1 MKAAARLKRKDI
13 DRVND
18 EFSDFSLSSPA
29 TKIRRLDVEL
39 STIVEVDESDRSLP
53 AMSGSMKAGEELEMD
68 SPSAVNEER
77 AIVLFRPVN
86 VHLLRY
92 RSPSTFSVA
101 VDSELISGFKSEFP
115 WSNRSSGGNF
125 FVDEVADDD
134 RDGSNESCTT
144 VVPWVPSQ
152 FPLAPRVE
160 IIDSEVMETEDAG
173 GEGAME
179 VEEDNPNPSEVV
191 EGVDQNRGSYG
202 GFHPWQQQ
210 QHCLIPQLSQTVSN
224 PIVWYR

>member
-13 DRVND
+13 DSFND
-18 EFSDFSLSSPA
+18 DFADFSLSSPA
-29 TKIRRLDVEL
+29 SKIRRLDVEL
-39 STIVEVDESDRSLP
+39 PTIVEVDETDRSLP
-53 AMSGSMKAGEELEMD
+53 VMSGRMEAGEELEMD
-68 SPSAVNEER
+68 APSSVNDER

-86 VHLLRY
+86 DHLLHY
-92 RSPSTFSVA
+92 RSPSSFSVA
-101 VDSELISGFKSEFP
+101 VDSELISGFKSQFP
-115 WSNRSSGGNF
+115 WSNRSSGGDF

-134 RDGSNESCTT
+134 RDSSNERCTT

-191 EGVDQNRGSYG
+191 EGVDRNQG
-202 GFHPWQQQ
+202 GFGGFRAWQQ
-210 QHCLIPQLSQTVSN
+210 QHCFIPQLSQTVSN